1 MNCGRQER
9 VSEKF
14 DLVLEIASLY
24 SKLLLCSICKPRI
37 SESEMAKLVAQ

>member
-14 DLVLEIASLY
+14 VLVLEIASLY
-24 SKLLLCSICKPRI
+24 SKLLLCTIGKPRI
-37 SESEMAKLVAQ
+37 SESEMEKFVAQ